1 MYKTQDVITF
11 NLGTILSGHPTFMED
26 EETHHVRGT
35 EFFIVVV
42 SKGLKIPKG

>member
-1 MYKTQDVITF
+1 MMYKTQDVITF

-35 EFFIVVV
+35 EYSYKVFIQ
-42 SKGLKIPKG
+42 